1 MRRAIDPSVLLGAPL
16 SPDSGSQEV
25 PMTEGLPSYI
35 TTETRDYVL
44 LIGINRPAKRN
55 AFDWSMLQDL
65 SAAFTAYERDPHLRC
80 AVVFAHGEHFTAG
93 LDLADVAPHVAAGDL
108 RFDDGAIDPWA
119 VTGPARTKP
128 LVMAVQGRCLT
139 LGIELMLA
147 ADAVVAASNARFSQI
162 EVKRGILPFGG
173 ATMRFV
179 QAAGWGNAM
188 RYLLTG
194 DEFDAAEAYRLGLV
208 QEVVEPGGEL
218 ARALAIAQ
226 TIAAQAPLA
235 VQATLASA
243 RIGVRQGFD
252 AAADRLMPTVMA
264 LMQTE
269 DAVEG
274 FMSFV
279 ERRPAEFKGR

>member
-1 MRRAIDPSVLLGAPL
+1 
-16 SPDSGSQEV
+16 
-25 PMTEGLPSYI
+25 MTEGLTSHI
-35 TTETRDYVL
+35 TTEARGDL
-44 LIGINRPAKRN
+44 FLIGINRASKRN

-65 SAAFTAYERDPHLRC
+65 SAAFTAYERDPGLRC
-80 AVVFAHGEHFTAG
+80 AVVFAHGDHFTAG
-93 LDLADVAPHVAAGDL
+93 LDLPDVAPHVAAGEL
-108 RFDDGAIDPWA
+108 RFFDGAIDPWA
-119 VTGPARTKP
+119 VTGPARSKP
-128 LVMAVQGRCLT
+128 LVVAVQGRCLT
-139 LGIELMLA
+139 LGIELILA
-147 ADAVVAASNARFSQI
+147 ADVVVAASNARFSQI
-162 EVKRGILPFGG
+162 EVKRGIFPFGG
-173 ATMRFV
+173 ATIRFV

-218 ARALAIAQ
+218 ERAMSIAQ

-243 RIGVRQGFD
+243 RTAVHQGFE
-252 AAADRLMPTVMA
+252 AAASRLLPTVMA

-269 DAVEG
+269 DAAEG

-279 ERRPAEFKGR
+279 ERRSAEFKGR

>member
-1 MRRAIDPSVLLGAPL
+1 
-16 SPDSGSQEV
+16 
-25 PMTEGLPSYI
+25 MTEELPSYM
-35 TTETRDYVL
+35 TTETRGNL
-44 LIGINRPAKRN
+44 FLIGINRPAKRN

-65 SAAFTAYERDPHLRC
+65 AAAFTTYERDPGLRC
-80 AVVFAHGEHFTAG
+80 AVVFAHGDHFTAG
-93 LDLADVAPHVAAGDL
+93 LDLADVAPHVAAGEL
-108 RFDDGAIDPWA
+108 RFTDGLIDPWA
-119 VTGPARTKP
+119 ITGPARTKP
-128 LVMAVQGRCLT
+128 LVVAVQGRCLT

-147 ADAVVAASNARFSQI
+147 ADVVVAASNARFSQI
-162 EVKRGILPFGG
+162 EVKRGIFPFGG
-173 ATMRFV
+173 ATIRFV

-194 DEFDAAEAYRLGLV
+194 DEFDATEAHRLGLV
-208 QEVVEPGGEL
+208 QEVVAPGGEL
-218 ARALAIAQ
+218 ERALAIAQ

-235 VQATLASA
+235 VRATLASA
-243 RIGVRQGFD
+243 RTAVRQGFD
-252 AAADRLMPTVMA
+252 AAAKDLMPAVMT

>member
-1 MRRAIDPSVLLGAPL
+1 
-16 SPDSGSQEV
+16 
-25 PMTEGLPSYI
+25 MTEGLTSRITQI
-35 TTETRDYVL
+35 TTETRGYIF

-65 SAAFTAYERDPHLRC
+65 SAAFTSYERDPGLRC
-80 AVVFAHGEHFTAG
+80 ALVFAQGDHFTAG
-93 LDLADVAPHVAAGDL
+93 LDLPDVVPHVAAGEL
-108 RFDDGAIDPWA
+108 RFAGGAIDPWA

-128 LVMAVQGRCLT
+128 LVVAVQGRCLT

-147 ADAVVAASNARFSQI
+147 ADVVVAASNARFSQI
-162 EVKRGILPFGG
+162 EVKRGIFPFGG
-173 ATMRFV
+173 ATIRFV

-194 DEFDAAEAYRLGLV
+194 DEFDASDAYRLGLV
-208 QEVVEPGGEL
+208 QEVVEPGAEL
-218 ARALAIAQ
+218 ERALAIAQ

-243 RIGVRQGFD
+243 RTAVHRGFD
-252 AAADRLMPTVMA
+252 AAAKDLMPTVMA

-269 DAVEG
+269 DATEG

>member
-1 MRRAIDPSVLLGAPL
+1 
-16 SPDSGSQEV
+16 
-25 PMTEGLPSYI
+25 
-35 TTETRDYVL
+35 
-44 LIGINRPAKRN
+44 
-55 AFDWSMLQDL
+55 
-65 SAAFTAYERDPHLRC
+65 
-80 AVVFAHGEHFTAG
+80 
-93 LDLADVAPHVAAGDL
+93 
-108 RFDDGAIDPWA
+108 
-119 VTGPARTKP
+119 
-128 LVMAVQGRCLT
+128 
-139 LGIELMLA
+139 
-147 ADAVVAASNARFSQI
+147 
-162 EVKRGILPFGG
+162 VKRGILPFGG

-218 ARALAIAQ
+218 ERALVIAQ

-252 AAADRLMPTVMA
+252 VAADRLMPTVMA

>member
-1 MRRAIDPSVLLGAPL
+1 
-16 SPDSGSQEV
+16 
-25 PMTEGLPSYI
+25 MTEGPASYI
-35 TTETRDYVL
+35 TTETRGYL
-44 LIGINRPAKRN
+44 FLIGINRPAKRN

-65 SAAFTAYERDPHLRC
+65 STAFGVYERDPGLRC
-80 AVVFAHGEHFTAG
+80 AVVFAQGDHFTAG
-93 LDLADVAPHVAAGDL
+93 LDLADVAPHVAGGELIFA
-108 RFDDGAIDPWA
+108 DGAIDPWA

-128 LVMAVQGRCLT
+128 LVVAVQGRCLT

-147 ADAVVAASNARFSQI
+147 ADVVVAATNTRFSQI
-162 EVKRGILPFGG
+162 EVKRGIFPFGG
-173 ATMRFV
+173 ATIRFV

-194 DEFDAAEAYRLGLV
+194 DEFDAAEAHRMGLV
-208 QEVVEPGGEL
+208 QEVAAPGSEL
-218 ARALAIAQ
+218 TRALAIAEA
-226 TIAAQAPLA
+226 IAAQAPLA

-243 RIGVRQGFD
+243 RTAVRQGFD
-252 AAADRLMPTVMA
+252 SAAQGLMPTVMS

-269 DAVEG
+269 DAMEG